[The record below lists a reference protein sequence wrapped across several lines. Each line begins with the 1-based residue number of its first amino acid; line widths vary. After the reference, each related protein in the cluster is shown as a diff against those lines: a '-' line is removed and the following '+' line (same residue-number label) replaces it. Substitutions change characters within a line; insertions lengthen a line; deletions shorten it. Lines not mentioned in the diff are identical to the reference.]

1 MAAPE
6 ATGSTATATVRPQEA
21 RCALWFRV
29 LRWAAGF
36 ALALVILVGY
46 TVLSTWNVD
55 RFLDGGLATR
65 ALWTRLDRAVPTVP
79 EAIWPYGLYY
89 VLVMMPMFAVRRV
102 RELGEVLTAY
112 LFVTVSAWVV
122 YALWPVRMEYPHL
135 VCGGRFSCEVLLR
148 LWSMDMGV
156 NVMPSL
162 HAAHSALA
170 AAIFWS
176 YRSKA
181 WPVIAA
187 GAAAVSIAAV
197 LTRQHYIL
205 DIVAG
210 VALALVGWALV
221 RLVFGAL
228 VPSRESARG
237 RAPVVG

>member
-1 MAAPE
+1 VTRRGSEGHAPI
-6 ATGSTATATVRPQEA
+6 
-21 RCALWFRV
+21 WFRV

-36 ALALVILVGY
+36 GVALFILIGY
-46 TVLSTWNVD
+46 TLLSTWNVD
-55 RFLDGGLATR
+55 RFTDGGLPAM
-65 ALWTRLDRAVPTVP
+65 ALWTRLDRAVPVVP
-79 EAIWPYGLYY
+79 EAIWPYALYY
-89 VLVMMPMFAVRRV
+89 VLVMMPLFAVRRWK
-102 RELGEVLTAY
+102 ELGEVVSAY
-112 LFVTVSAWVV
+112 LLVTISAWVV

-176 YRSKA
+176 YRNRA
-181 WPVIAA
+181 WPLIAI

-210 VALALVGWALV
+210 VALALVAWALV
-221 RLVFGAL
+221 RAVFRAL
-228 VPSRESARG
+228 WPERV
-237 RAPVVG
+237 RAPTGR

>member
-6 ATGSTATATVRPQEA
+6 ATGTTAGASLRHTEASCGVR
-21 RCALWFRV
+21 FRV
-29 LRWAAGF
+29 LRWAAAFTLG
-36 ALALVILVGY
+36 LVILVGY
-46 TVLSTWNVD
+46 TLISTWNVD

-89 VLVMMPMFAVRRV
+89 VLVMMPMFAVRRS

-112 LFVTVSAWVV
+112 LFVTVSAWVA
-122 YALWPVRMEYPHL
+122 YAVWPVRMEYPHL

-176 YRSKA
+176 YRNKA
-181 WPVIAA
+181 WPLIAV
-187 GAAAVSIAAV
+187 GAAAVSVAAV

-221 RLVFGAL
+221 RLMFAAL
-228 VPSRESARG
+228 VPVREPAR
-237 RAPVVG
+237 RAVAE